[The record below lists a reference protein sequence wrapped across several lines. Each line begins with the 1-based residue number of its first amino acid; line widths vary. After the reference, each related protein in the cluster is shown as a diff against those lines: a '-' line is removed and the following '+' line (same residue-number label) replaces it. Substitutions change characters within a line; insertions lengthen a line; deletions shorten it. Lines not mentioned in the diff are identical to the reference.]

1 MNYNFEKAEPPPLK
15 DDRSTK
21 KARFRSQGADG
32 DNPVTLSFKDK
43 LMESQRTVVEDP
55 INEDGALD
63 FEPEDI
69 MVEHGI
75 NMPSI
80 SFSPKIHAQLVRP
93 WQYAVVVKLLGKSI
107 GYRALCNRLGALWNS
122 TTGFN
127 VIDLENN
134 YFLIRF
140 KSNEDMEFVLTQG
153 PWTLMGH
160 YLIVQPWSPQFDS
173 SKEEYY
179 NTESATRG
187 KFARIAVEVS
197 LSKPL
202 ISQFLLDGKVQK
214 VEYENLPFICF
225 SCGKYG
231 HYYEACPDRV
241 MRNETMGE
249 KGLGGEKTT
258 TAAAPGKDAG
268 RDDQN
273 EPKFGPWMVVSRKGK
288 QRVNKGK
295 ELIRDLNHDHQ
306 NNFGNSSRFEVLDS
320 DMAGEIDNEA
330 NCEGFVPNL
339 DPYGPT
345 NNLNRHKLRLKKQLS
360 FKKSPSPMQ
369 PTRTI
374 RNQKIAIPDIQ
385 SAPSPMQNL
394 QVPRDLNK
402 DHANQPNLPT
412 HVFAHTSLNP
422 LFHTAI
428 SFPTVTNINPMS
440 TPSNPTELLSSNTVV
455 AETPQPSGEPPD
467 TGTFEVNE
475 NAEDDSNDSDFMH
488 ESGDENS
495 DSTGDD
501 VSLDDEND
509 INLDYEVL
517 ERTE

>member
-21 KARFRSQGADG
+21 KARFHSQGADG

-43 LMESQRTVVEDP
+43 LMESQRTVVEDA

-173 SKEEYY
+173 SKEECDSVIVWIRLPGMALHYYHKRILRMIGQVIGNVVRVDY

-202 ISQFLLDGKVQK
+202 VSQFLLDGKVQK

-231 HYYEACPDRV
+231 HYYEACPDR
-241 MRNETMGE
+241 
-249 KGLGGEKTT
+249 GLGGEKTT

-295 ELIRDLNHDHQ
+295 ELIRDLNHDHR

-320 DMAGEIDNEA
+320 DMAGEIDKEA

-339 DPYGPT
+339 DPHGPT

-440 TPSNPTELLSSNTVV
+440 TPSNPRELLVTNV
-455 AETPQPSGEPPD
+455 D
-467 TGTFEVNE
+467 
-475 NAEDDSNDSDFMH
+475 
-488 ESGDENS
+488 
-495 DSTGDD
+495 
-501 VSLDDEND
+501 L
-509 INLDYEVL
+509 
-517 ERTE
+517 